1 MPVHSI
7 YRRPAPWFFTGFAD
21 AEGSFSILIQAN
33 SQYTTGWRIK
43 PLFTIGVN
51 QRDIAILK
59 DIQSYLGVGKINVHG
74 KESVQFRVHSIEELQ
89 VIIHH
94 FENYPLITAKWSDYI
109 LFKKA
114 FDLIIAKEH
123 LSREGLLKLVG
134 IKSPLNLG
142 LPKALQEAFPNWKEL
157 EIDRPCYVFKGI
169 ANPFWMAGFAS
180 GDSSFN
186 IKTSISSTS
195 LLNKRVQLR
204 FGIGLNIREKALI
217 KHLPTYFGVQ
227 MIGKPSKMFI

>member
-1 MPVHSI
+1 M
-7 YRRPAPWFFTGFAD
+7 
-21 AEGSFSILIQAN
+21 
-33 SQYTTGWRIK
+33 
-43 PLFTIGVN
+43 
-51 QRDIAILK
+51 
-59 DIQSYLGVGKINVHG
+59 
-74 KESVQFRVHSIEELQ
+74 
-89 VIIHH
+89 
-94 FENYPLITAKWSDYI
+94 TAKWSDYI

-114 FDLIIAKEH
+114 FDIILAKEH
-123 LSREGLLKLVG
+123 LSKEGLLKLVG
-134 IKSPLNLG
+134 IKSPLNFG
-142 LPKALQEAFPNWKEL
+142 LPKGLQEAFPNWKEL

-217 KHLPTYFGVQ
+217 QHLPTYFGVQ
-227 MIGKPSKMFI
+227 LIGETLKNVYLKDNVAIFEVVKFSFITDNIIPFFDKYPIQGIKSSDFLSFKEAAEIIKSKDHLTPKGLEKILDIKTRMNQY